1 LFFVM
6 GYFVYS
12 SLLAGLGA
20 LMPGSREAAQYTF
33 LVLIPLFIPLY
44 LNQAI
49 GAEPNGLLATALS
62 LFPMTSPIVMPM
74 RMFSTNV
81 PAWEIALSVALL
93 GGMVYL
99 AIAGAARV
107 FRAQSLLSGS
117 KPSFK
122 QVVAAFRG

>member
-1 LFFVM
+1 M
-6 GYFVYS
+6 GYFVYA

-49 GAEPNGLLATALS
+49 AAEPNGLLATGLS

-74 RMFSTNV
+74 RLFTANV
-81 PAWEIALSVALL
+81 PAWQVALSVILL
-93 GGMVYL
+93 AGMVYL

-107 FRAQSLLSGS
+107 FRAQSLLSGT
-117 KPSFK
+117 KPTFK